1 MVSFSASC
9 GLPARSGGNGS
20 CFCSSV
26 GWPSGRLFF
35 FWSEDGGW
43 RRACAN
49 TEMVLTA
56 ANKNATATTMTNS
69 RRRRAMLF
77 MMTILPG
84 FEAGRF
90 SASRTELYGARASVV
105 KLSGFPA
112 CHSDARWVREVAELW
127 SAPAERSGDGALITA
142 SLAQSGESKAV
153 SRYACHRT
161 PNLPRVT
168 ADGFGLD
175 DHVVVS

>member
-90 SASRTELYGARASVV
+90 SASRTELYGARASAV
-105 KLSGFPA
+105 KLSGFGPWR
-112 CHSDARWVREVAELW
+112 SDAGSEAQVGNLRY
-127 SAPAERSGDGALITA
+127 
-142 SLAQSGESKAV
+142 SL
-153 SRYACHRT
+153 T
-161 PNLPRVT
+161 RVT

-175 DHVVVS
+175 DHVVISRVVAEVS